1 MIPAGGL
8 TGQVAGTSI
17 HSMVGAAGSRASNG
31 RVVSRRDNGVR
42 VQRCYGSFCGG
53 NCEVHALVRDL
64 RRRDARGVGAGAT
77 AGAQS
82 SSSEKPKATDVGI
95 TDKEI
100 HVAVIADVDSPLA
113 PNLFKAA
120 VDGMK
125 GWAKYIN
132 SKAGG
137 GGLAGRKVVV
147 DFYDSKLN
155 PAETKNAEI
164 TACQND
170 VAAVG
175 TSAVFLTSVDEM
187 RNCKDS
193 TGAVT
198 GLPDIPFVSTA
209 LVQQCSDQSFPIAP
223 PQVLC
228 DTATDHPQTFQA
240 NVARGYYYLDK
251 YGKDL
256 HGVYVFGSD
265 SKSARDASFASLGG
279 LRDIGGVDQGIKS
292 DEDFDISS
300 AAHAVGVHAGR
311 ADDEEQRLELRSGR
325 RSVHADGVTAQGGG
339 AAGRDRREGL
349 GLRRAV
355 LRQAVHRRRRLPT
368 SRASTS
374 DTLFL
379 PFYSKADQKANPMLA
394 NFVKYIGADKL
405 AGFGMYAWAAGIA
418 FRDAVNAQVKAGGV
432 NSVTRKTIF
441 EQLNKIHKFDA
452 DGMFAPID
460 LAGREASGV
469 LCPEPGEERRL
480 RAGRAHEARH
490 VRLPE
495 ERADPPQA
503 RPVHQQLTKTPQ
515 GRRPGVS

>member
-1 MIPAGGL
+1 MLEYNAVTEAAVGG
-8 TGQVAGTSI
+8 TVKFTRWFAI
-17 HSMVGAAGSRASNG
+17 C
-31 RVVSRRDNGVR
+31 VVVTLGVS
-42 VQRCYGSFCGG
+42 V
-53 NCEVHALVRDL
+53 L
-64 RRRDARGVGAGAT
+64 GAT

-82 SSSEKPKATDVGI
+82 SDGEKPKATDVGI

-113 PNLFKAA
+113 PNLFIAA

-137 GGLAGRKVVV
+137 GGLAGRKVVI

-240 NVARGYYYLDK
+240 DVARGL
-251 YGKDL
+251 L
-256 HGVYVFGSD
+256 LPRQV
-265 SKSARDASFASLGG
+265 R
-279 LRDIGGVDQGIKS
+279 QG
-292 DEDFDISS
+292 
-300 AAHAVGVHAGR
+300 
-311 ADDEEQRLELRSGR
+311 
-325 RSVHADGVTAQGGG
+325 
-339 AAGRDRREGL
+339 
-349 GLRRAV
+349 
-355 LRQAVHRRRRLPT
+355 P
-368 SRASTS
+368 
-374 DTLFL
+374 
-379 PFYSKADQKANPMLA
+379 P
-394 NFVKYIGADKL
+394 
-405 AGFGMYAWAAGIA
+405 
-418 FRDAVNAQVKAGGV
+418 
-432 NSVTRKTIF
+432 
-441 EQLNKIHKFDA
+441 
-452 DGMFAPID
+452 
-460 LAGREASGV
+460 
-469 LCPEPGEERRL
+469 RRL
-480 RAGRAHEARH
+480 RLRE
-490 VRLPE
+490 RLE
-495 ERADPPQA
+495 VGA
-503 RPVHQQLTKTPQ
+503 
-515 GRRPGVS
+515 